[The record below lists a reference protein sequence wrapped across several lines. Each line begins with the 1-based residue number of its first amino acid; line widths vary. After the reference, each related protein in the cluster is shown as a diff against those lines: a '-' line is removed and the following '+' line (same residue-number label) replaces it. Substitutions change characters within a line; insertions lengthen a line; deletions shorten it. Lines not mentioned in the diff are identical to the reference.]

1 MRSLPAWAMVVA
13 TVGFALIPI
22 GVMLLMS
29 FSSSEFVRIPPPGFS
44 FEWYE
49 TYLGRADW
57 IDATLR
63 SIRLGLV
70 VAALAVLAG
79 VPAALAIAGWRP
91 ALARAAVA
99 IATLP
104 LILPPIVVAVAMY
117 MTFNHYGIVGSEA
130 GIVAGHLAIALPFVI
145 LTTLASLRGLD
156 PELVRAARSLG
167 AGRARVLA
175 TITLPLARPGIVSG
189 AVLAFLT
196 SFDELLIALF
206 IGSSTTRTL
215 PRRMWEGIRS
225 EFDPTVAAASAIVV
239 LGTAILALILL
250 RFQGR
255 GASPAPAVPLVE
267 RPAKP

>member
-1 MRSLPAWAMVVA
+1 MRRAAWIMAGA

-44 FEWYE
+44 LEWYE

-57 IDATLR
+57 IEATWR
-63 SIRLGLV
+63 SIRLGAIV
-70 VAALAVLAG
+70 TALSVLAG
-79 VPAALAIAGWRP
+79 VPAAVALAAARP
-91 ALARAAVA
+91 AWMRAAMALV
-99 IATLP
+99 TLP
-104 LILPPIVVAVAMY
+104 IILPPIVVAVAMY
-117 MTFNHYGIVGSEA
+117 MTFTRYGIVGSEA

-167 AGRARVLA
+167 AGRLRVFA
-175 TITLPLARPGIVSG
+175 TVTLPLARPGIVSG
-189 AVLAFLT
+189 AILAFLT

-239 LGTAILALILL
+239 LGTAILALLVMRL
-250 RFQGR
+250 QGR
-255 GASPAPAVPLVE
+255 APALPLM
-267 RPAKP
+267 RRTAGDD